1 MCDTQK
7 SKIQK
12 CDIRKLLF
20 FACDILPAHT
30 PCVWYLKGD
39 HQNSAISV
47 ISACYKNRN
56 VYIETGNEIE
66 GVTIKCY
73 RKSE

>member
-12 CDIRKLLF
+12 CDIRKLSFL
-20 FACDILPAHT
+20 ACDILPAHT
-30 PCVWYLKGD
+30 PCMWFLKGD

-47 ISACYKNRN
+47 ISACFTTRN
-56 VYIETGNEIE
+56 VFIETGNQIE
-66 GVTIKCY
+66 SVTI
-73 RKSE
+73 EF